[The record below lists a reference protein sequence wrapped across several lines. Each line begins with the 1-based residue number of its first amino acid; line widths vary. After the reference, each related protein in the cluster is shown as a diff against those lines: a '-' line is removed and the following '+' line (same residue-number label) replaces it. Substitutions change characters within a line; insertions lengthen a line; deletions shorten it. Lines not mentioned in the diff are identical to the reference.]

1 MKIIPSVIR
10 SRVSSPALSIAILV
24 CSAIWLVGAC
34 EWYRTGGSK
43 HDWTSAPLIWMLI
56 IMVAPAVCFSFST
69 VLANTCKSSR
79 ISRLDRCALVVAVFP
94 LTFGSLLAMWAVKVL
109 FWAGFQDASVV
120 LRRFGYSVSIFLVLI
135 SGFMVWKT
143 TRNLL
148 SSKRPDERQVV

>member
-1 MKIIPSVIR
+1 
-10 SRVSSPALSIAILV
+10 
-24 CSAIWLVGAC
+24 
-34 EWYRTGGSK
+34 
-43 HDWTSAPLIWMLI
+43 
-56 IMVAPAVCFSFST
+56 
-69 VLANTCKSSR
+69 LANTCKSSR

-120 LRRFGYSVSIFLVLI
+120 LRGFGFSVSIFLVLI